1 MLIGYNYI
9 SFSSVVDLALDIRLM
24 YEYMHGRNYTE
35 FSNDTIDNCTKEAM
49 QSFSLFLSFLF
60 IFVIE
65 IYHIDLTC
73 KIERLLSGIKLD
85 SQCEG

>member
-24 YEYMHGRNYTE
+24 HQFIHGRNYTE

-49 QSFSLFLSFLF
+49 QSFKSFLKF
-60 IFVIE
+60 LIHFR
-65 IYHIDLTC
+65 DRFTM
-73 KIERLLSGIKLD
+73 
-85 SQCEG
+85 